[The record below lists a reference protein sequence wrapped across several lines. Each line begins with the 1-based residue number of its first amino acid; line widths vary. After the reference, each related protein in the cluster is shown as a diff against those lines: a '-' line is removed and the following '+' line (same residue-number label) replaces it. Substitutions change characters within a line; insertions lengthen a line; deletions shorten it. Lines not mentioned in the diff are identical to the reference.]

1 MNSPTVNDDS
11 GRNQQSPT
19 IYTAAVLFGGA
30 IPAQHTSKKDPL
42 HALVIAP
49 AALAIQPS
57 RSGSLFAQ
65 LQGPALGIALWDP
78 VARLAALGH
87 FLLPSSRSALTP
99 AAVVAEP
106 GRYVDSG
113 LAALFERMAK
123 QGGVLNR
130 MIVTMA
136 GGGQVGAAKDLFQ
149 VGTRNVTAARKV
161 LWMSQLLI
169 SKEDVGGVGE
179 RTLIINTETGD
190 CMVEKAD
197 APCAV

>member
-1 MNSPTVNDDS
+1 MNAPTVSDGS
-11 GRNQQSPT
+11 GQNQQSPT
-19 IYTAAVLFGGA
+19 VYTAAVLFGGA
-30 IPAQHTSKKDPL
+30 IPAQDVSKKDPL
-42 HALVIAP
+42 HAVGVAP
-49 AALAIQPS
+49 AALSVQAA
-57 RSGSLFAQ
+57 RSGTLFAQ
-65 LQGPALGIALWDP
+65 LQGPAIGIALWDP
-78 VARLAALGH
+78 IARLAALGH
-87 FLLPSSRSALTP
+87 LLLPSSRSALTP
-99 AAVVAEP
+99 AAVAVEP

-190 CMVEKAD
+190 CTVEKAD
-197 APCAV
+197 ASCAV